1 MEQLP
6 AYYTHL
12 FNAVTDALSAME
24 QQNYGK
30 AKDLLIEA
38 QQKSEELWLDDAD
51 TE

>member
-6 AYYTHL
+6 PYYTHL

-30 AKDLLIEA
+30 AKELLIEA
-38 QQKSEELWLDDAD
+38 QQTSEELWLEFTDNQ
-51 TE
+51 